1 MRSLLT
7 ATALIPAQIL
17 AILLCLGRA
26 EAGTA
31 PAEGASFE
39 APKPR
44 SSNVRPAYPHWRGV
58 THGPGSVTVRFVI
71 DRDGSVR
78 DPEVVDGAG
87 PFASAALRAVKRWK
101 YEPAR
106 EGGEAVATTWETRFD
121 FELPPKHSDRWH
133 GYRRPERNGAGPATA
148 IGSVMSTPR

>member
-7 ATALIPAQIL
+7 ATAYIPAQIL
-17 AILLCLGRA
+17 AILLSLGHA

-31 PAEGASFE
+31 PADGASFE

-44 SSNVRPAYPHWRGV
+44 SSNVRPAYPHRHGV

-87 PFASAALRAVKRWK
+87 PFASAALRAIKRWK

-106 EGGEAVATTWETRFD
+106 EDGQVIATTWQTRFH
-121 FELPPKHSDRWH
+121 FELPPKQPDRWQ
-133 GYRRPERNGAGPATA
+133 GYRRPEPHGAGPATA
-148 IGSVMSTPR
+148 IGSIVSTPR

>member
-7 ATALIPAQIL
+7 ATATIPAQIL
-17 AILLCLGRA
+17 AILLSLDPAG
-26 EAGTA
+26 AGTA
-31 PAEGASFE
+31 PAAAASFE

-44 SSNVRPAYPHWRGV
+44 SGNVRPAYPHR
-58 THGPGSVTVRFVI
+58 HGLVHGAATVTVRFVV

-78 DPEVVDGAG
+78 DPEVLDGAG

-106 EGGEAVATTWETRFD
+106 EGGQAIATTWQTRFQ
-121 FELPPKHSDRWH
+121 FELPRKERDRWQS
-133 GYRRPERNGAGPATA
+133 YRRPEAHGVGSATA
-148 IGSVMSTPR
+148 IGSVVSTPR

>member
-1 MRSLLT
+1 MLSRLT
-7 ATALIPAQIL
+7 ATATIPAQIL
-17 AILLCLGRA
+17 AIALSLGYA
-26 EAGTA
+26 QAGTA

-44 SSNVRPAYPHWRGV
+44 SSNVRPAYPHR
-58 THGPGSVTVRFVI
+58 HGIVHGGGSVTVRFVI

-78 DPEVVDGAG
+78 DAEVVDGAG

-106 EGGEAVATTWETRFD
+106 EGGQAIATTWETRFQ
-121 FELPPKHSDRWH
+121 FELPPKERDRWQT
-133 GYRRPERNGAGPATA
+133 YRRPAPHGAGPATA
-148 IGSVMSTPR
+148 IGSVVSSPR